1 MNVIGNCLSLAR
13 ICHRV
18 HPGFMVGSVRLN
30 FNILC
35 CTTQHR
41 ILKFI
46 FVLYLVFNNVWV
58 SGLSN
63 CFFCPSNLF
72 TILQHFS

>member
-1 MNVIGNCLSLAR
+1 MNVIGNYLSLAST
-13 ICHRV
+13 CHRV
-18 HPGFMVGSVRLN
+18 HPGLMVGSVWLN

-35 CTTQHR
+35 CAV
-41 ILKFI
+41 LFI
-46 FVLYLVFNNVWV
+46 FVLYLVSNNVWV

-63 CFFCPSNLF
+63 FFFCPSNLF